1 MKSETRRTR
10 RFCDGLTI
18 STPPAS
24 GSNSYR
30 VSTKLW
36 ELQRLQPRKDESP
49 LHLGSAHESSLTG
62 TSGSELVNN
71 FAWDTLE
78 RTAGNSLDLM
88 QGSADAQYVNDL
100 DLQGRL
106 GQLSDL
112 TASNGVTVY
121 FNAKD
126 PQNAHLA
133 GNVYSLGGGGALDPF
148 LGSTG
153 SIGTLAEPGTL
164 SISGLGILALSW
176 ASIRR
181 RRGSHRA

>member
-1 MKSETRRTR
+1 M
-10 RFCDGLTI
+10 
-18 STPPAS
+18 
-24 GSNSYR
+24 
-30 VSTKLW
+30 
-36 ELQRLQPRKDESP
+36 
-49 LHLGSAHESSLTG
+49 GSAHESSLTG